1 MGLNLETV
9 GSGMSMKLLWTNPNP
24 KSNISSNTKLSVGA
38 LAQYDAI
45 MAVVL
50 GTTGTQATVPAC
62 VVQKE
67 KPMFSASFY
76 SQGFNAFRSYTVN
89 FEEGTITAGTGY
101 SGTSTANAGVIILY
115 KVYGIKF

>member
-24 KSNISSNTKLSVGA
+24 TSNISSNTKLSVGA

-45 MAVVL
+45 MAIML
-50 GTTGTQATVPAC
+50 STTDTQNIVPAC

-67 KPMFSASFY
+67 KPTFSASFR

-89 FEEGTITAGTGY
+89 FEEGTITAGAGYTG
-101 SGTSTANAGVIILY
+101 TATANAGVILLY